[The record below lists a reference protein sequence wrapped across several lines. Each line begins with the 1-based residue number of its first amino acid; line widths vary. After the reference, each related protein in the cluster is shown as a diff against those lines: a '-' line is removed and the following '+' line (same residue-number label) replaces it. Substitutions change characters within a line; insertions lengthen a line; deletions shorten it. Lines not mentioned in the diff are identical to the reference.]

1 MVDSVTRVAMA
12 WREIGLAVGEPP
24 TTKGYPPSVFAALPR
39 LLERAG
45 NGSRGGITGIYTV
58 LVDGDDFN
66 EPVADAARSIL
77 DGHFVLT
84 RKLATAGHFPAIDVL
99 ESKSRVR
106 DQVVSREH
114 RDGANLVQRLEA
126 SFRDKEDLILVGAY
140 QKGSDPLVD
149 TSIALR
155 EPVLSLLRQPPEES
169 GDLATTSKM
178 VAALAGQASGAL
190 SRKG

>member
-1 MVDSVTRVAMA
+1 M
-12 WREIGLAVGEPP
+12 
-24 TTKGYPPSVFAALPR
+24 
-39 LLERAG
+39 LERAG

-106 DQVVSREH
+106 DQVGVKEH
-114 RDGANLVQRLEA
+114 RDGANMVQRLEA